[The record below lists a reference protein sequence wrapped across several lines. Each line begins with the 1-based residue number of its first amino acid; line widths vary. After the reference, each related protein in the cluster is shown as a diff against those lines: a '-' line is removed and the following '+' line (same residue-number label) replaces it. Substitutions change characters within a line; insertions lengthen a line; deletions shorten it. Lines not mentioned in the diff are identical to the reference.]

1 MNAPIFSSCSSWFV
15 NVDCNLGPSYQRMR
29 FNFMIIAIRFS
40 YKILETL
47 SSRQDCKSKKRTFRK
62 NVTTFVQEPPKR
74 WKNNLHLVSFCSI
87 TCRTQMK
94 EKLTKNLTQ
103 KRSIL
108 HWMGLIRSDV
118 KCKKQLFMDK
128 INLWVTQSASQSA
141 YLGVVYKWRHGQRG
155 EGVKGCLTTVLGPW

>member
-1 MNAPIFSSCSSWFV
+1 
-15 NVDCNLGPSYQRMR
+15 
-29 FNFMIIAIRFS
+29 MIIAIRFS

-47 SSRQDCKSKKRTFRK
+47 SSWQDCKSKKDISQKRHNICERA
-62 NVTTFVQEPPKR
+62 PKKV
-74 WKNNLHLVSFCSI
+74 KNNLHLVSFCSI

-155 EGVKGCLTTVLGPW
+155 EGVKGFVTFLTP